1 MALGIIATTPL
12 QEMLEENNIKYD
24 ASNVISTSSLRTLH
38 KALVSAHGEKQAETL
53 LEAALKGS
61 KLNITAAKTAQE
73 QTSTPDVMSK
83 RREYLKKK
91 GDERAYSKMVSNL
104 PTPSAYNPDDTMRSA
119 KYITSVAANMIIAP
133 ISFGVFLYSFG
144 GGVFGEG
151 NKVIVGVLGG
161 VAMLFVEM

>member
-1 MALGIIATTPL
+1 
-12 QEMLEENNIKYD
+12 
-24 ASNVISTSSLRTLH
+24 
-38 KALVSAHGEKQAETL
+38 
-53 LEAALKGS
+53 
-61 KLNITAAKTAQE
+61 
-73 QTSTPDVMSK
+73 MSK